1 MIKNILFPV
10 LFILFSNSLFSQ
22 NFEDHAKYGKATIS
36 ENFCVSIDDTKELNT
51 FYVLDIAPISFV
63 DMESASK
70 KFNSLSNNLLT
81 YKVDFPN
88 QLVYLQ
94 IHVNRTKELQSAG
107 WWKNYI
113 LTLCLPK
120 K

>member
-1 MIKNILFPV
+1 MIKYILFPV
-10 LFILFSNSLFSQ
+10 LFILFSCSLFSQ
-22 NFEDHAKYGKATIS
+22 NFEDHVKYGKATIS
-36 ENFCVSIDDTKELNT
+36 ENFCVSIDDTKELNP
-51 FYVLDIAPISFV
+51 FYVLDISPFSFV
-63 DMESASK
+63 DIESARK
-70 KFNSLSNNLLT
+70 KFNSMSNNLLS

-88 QLVYLQ
+88 HLVYLQ
-94 IHVNRTKELQSAG
+94 IHVNRTKELQSAS